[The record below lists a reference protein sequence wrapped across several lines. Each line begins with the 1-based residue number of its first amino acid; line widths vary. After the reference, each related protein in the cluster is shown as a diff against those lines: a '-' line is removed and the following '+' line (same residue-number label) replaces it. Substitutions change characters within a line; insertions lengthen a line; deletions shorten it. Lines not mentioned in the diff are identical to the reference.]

1 MLGKDFFVFW
11 QIGQAILS
19 GAPLYSTPESLY
31 PPATLLFFVPFGF
44 LPFNLAFALWSGVN
58 VLLYTISVRSMSKE
72 NVLGWFL
79 FTPTLFI
86 LLTGQIDIIFLWI
99 STLLTSKQTW
109 KKILAAVV
117 LTLKPQIA
125 FIVLPWVLIRWIKQ
139 QPKTV
144 LLWGAG
150 CLFLHGLPLLIDPG
164 IYSKWMEAT
173 RIYSENRLL
182 LSPGIFGLS
191 NFAISI
197 CVLSILALAIMI
209 FGLFQN
215 EFISRTAQIL
225 ALPMGIW
232 YENIFLVGG
241 LSWKILVPIS
251 WVCFI
256 LAYLLKT
263 SSVLILIP
271 ISAFLTQMISLGI
284 SNFKKSN
291 KKTRANKSF

>member
-44 LPFNLAFALWSGVN
+44 LSFNFAFAVWSGIN
-58 VLLYTISVRSMSKE
+58 VLLYTISIRSINKE
-72 NVLGWFL
+72 NILAWFL
-79 FTPTLFI
+79 YTPALFI
-86 LLTGQIDIIFLWI
+86 LLTGQIDIIFLWV
-99 STLLTSKQTW
+99 STFLTSQQIW

-125 FIVLPWVLIRWIKQ
+125 FIVLPWVLVRWLKQ

-144 LLWGAG
+144 FLWGA
-150 CLFLHGLPLLIDPG
+150 CSLLLHSLPLIIDPG
-164 IYSKWMEAT
+164 IYSKWIEGTKSYAD
-173 RIYSENRLL
+173 NRML

-191 NFAISI
+191 NFSVSI
-197 CVLSILALAIMI
+197 WVLSFFAIAIMI

-215 EFISRTAQIL
+215 ESISRTAQIL

-232 YENIFLVGG
+232 YENVFLVGS
-241 LSWKILVPIS
+241 LSWKILIPIS
-251 WVCFI
+251 WFCFI
-256 LAYLLKT
+256 LSYFLKT
-263 SSVLILIP
+263 STPLILIP
-271 ISAFLTQMISLGI
+271 LSVFLIKIYIEKFHSIS
-284 SNFKKSN
+284 KPH
-291 KKTRANKSF
+291 

>member
-11 QIGQAILS
+11 QIAQSILS

-31 PPATLLFFVPFGF
+31 PPATLLFFVPLGM
-44 LPFNLAFALWSGVN
+44 LPFNIAFALWSGIN

-72 NVLGWFL
+72 NVFGWFL

-86 LLTGQIDIIFLWI
+86 LLTGQIDIIFLWV
-99 STLLTSKQTW
+99 STFLTSNQIW
-109 KKILAAVV
+109 KKVLAAVI

-125 FIVLPWVLIRWIKQ
+125 FIVLPWVLFRWIKQ
-139 QPKTV
+139 QPKTIF
-144 LLWGAG
+144 LWGAG

-164 IYSKWMEAT
+164 IYSKWIEAT
-173 RIYSENRLL
+173 RTYSENRLL

-191 NFAISI
+191 NFSISI
-197 CVLSILALAIMI
+197 WVLGIFALVIMI

-215 EFISRTAQIL
+215 ESISRTAQIL

-232 YENIFLVGG
+232 YENIFLLGV
-241 LSWKILVPIS
+241 LSWKWLVPIS
-251 WVCFI
+251 WVCYI
-256 LAYLLKT
+256 LAYFLKT

-271 ISAFLTQMISLGI
+271 ISTFLTLIIKQ
-284 SNFKKSN
+284 SNWGSDQTHSKQTN
-291 KKTRANKSF
+291 

>member
-11 QIGQAILS
+11 QIAQSILS
-19 GAPLYSTPESLY
+19 GAPLYTTPESLY
-31 PPATLLFFVPFGF
+31 PPATLLFFTPLGL
-44 LPFNLAFALWSGVN
+44 LPFNLAFAIWSGIN

-86 LLTGQIDIIFLWI
+86 LLTGQIDIIFLWV

-109 KKILAAVV
+109 KKVLAAVV

-125 FIVLPWVLIRWIKQ
+125 FIILPWVLVRWLKQ

-144 LLWGAG
+144 LLWGIG
-150 CLFLHGLPLLIDPG
+150 CLFLHGLPLLIDRG
-164 IYSKWMEAT
+164 IYSKWIEAT
-173 RIYSENRLL
+173 RIYSENRML
-182 LSPGIFGLS
+182 LSPGIFGLT
-191 NFAISI
+191 NFSISI
-197 CVLSILALAIMI
+197 WVLSIFALAIMI

-215 EFISRTAQIL
+215 EAISRTAQIL

-232 YENIFLVGG
+232 YENIFLVGV
-241 LSWKILVPIS
+241 LSWKWLVPIS
-251 WVCFI
+251 WVCYI

-271 ISAFLTQMISLGI
+271 FLTFLTLIFKQAKLG
-284 SNFKKSN
+284 SDQKQTKQ
-291 KKTRANKSF
+291 TT

>member
-11 QIGQAILS
+11 QIAQSILS
-19 GAPLYSTPESLY
+19 GAPLYSSPESLY
-31 PPATLLFFVPFGF
+31 PPATLLFFVPLGL
-44 LPFNLAFALWSGVN
+44 LPFNLAFAIWSGLN

-72 NVLGWFL
+72 IVLGWFL

-125 FIVLPWVLIRWIKQ
+125 FIVLPWVLIQWIKQ

-150 CLFLHGLPLLIDPG
+150 CLSLHSLPLLIDPG
-164 IYSKWMEAT
+164 IYSKWIEST
-173 RIYSENRLL
+173 RTYSENRLL

-191 NFAISI
+191 NFTISI
-197 CVLSILALAIMI
+197 WVLSIFALALMI

-215 EFISRTAQIL
+215 ESISRTAQVL

-232 YENIFLVGG
+232 YENIFLLGV
-241 LSWKILVPIS
+241 LSWKWLVPIS
-251 WVCFI
+251 WICYI

-263 SSVLILIP
+263 SFVLIFIP
-271 ISAFLTQMISLGI
+271 ITAFLIQI
-284 SNFKKSN
+284 FKQAKWDSDQ
-291 KKTRANKSF
+291 KHAKLTT